1 MIDLLEYV
9 RDNWEPLALA
19 VSLIVALIAY
29 LKTRATWK
37 SRNFMSRVNLSLNY
51 VEDNK
56 LKIRT
61 LREDDIG
68 RILLGNKHGKR
79 LLLRAARKTTVGE
92 PFLSLPQ
99 PDAWVVLNAILNE
112 LSEQFADGFLA
123 RSMGLSTRSATYVF
137 GVTCEK
143 DRDVRINKIRVMII
157 KRSLL
162 ERIDDLEE
170 VEFESP
176 LHHIRLETLRLM
188 KRIFLDKDRG
198 HLLRSMEL
206 VVDGDAQ

>member
-19 VSLIVALIAY
+19 VTLIVALIAY

-99 PDAWVVLNAILNE
+99 RDAWVVLNAILNE

-123 RSMGLSTRSATYVF
+123 RSMGAPTRSATYVF

-143 DRDVRINKIRVMII
+143 DSDVRINKIRVMII

-176 LHHIRLETLRLM
+176 LHHIRLKTLRLM